1 MSDTTRASY
10 DRLAATY
17 TDHVSGELAG
27 KPFDRDLLD
36 RFAELTRPLGPI
48 ADLGCGPGHVAAYLH
63 DRGAEVIG
71 IDLSPQMIAEA
82 RKRFPELRFEPGS
95 MTELQDDGS
104 FGGIIAFYSIIHI
117 ERAQQPVMFANWHRA
132 LKPGGRVL
140 VAFHLGEQDRHLDE
154 LWSVPVELDF
164 LFFQSDEIADRLEAA
179 GFSIEERYERDP
191 YPGVEAETR
200 RGYLL
205 ARA

>member
-1 MSDTTRASY
+1 MSDATRESY

-17 TDHVSGELAG
+17 TDHVAGELAG

-36 RFAELTRPLGPI
+36 RFAEITRPLGPI

-63 DRGAEVIG
+63 ERGAEVVG
-71 IDLSPQMIAEA
+71 VDLSPEMIAQA
-82 RKRFPELRFEPGS
+82 RKHFPGIRFETGS
-95 MTELQDDGS
+95 MSEPREAGS
-104 FGGIIAFYSIIHI
+104 LGGIVAFYSIIHI
-117 ERAQQPVMFANWHRA
+117 EREQQPAMFANWHRA
-132 LKPGGRVL
+132 LKSGGRVL
-140 VAFHLGEQDRHLDE
+140 VAFHLGEEDRHLDE
-154 LWSVPVELDF
+154 LWSVPVKLDF
-164 LFFQSDEIADRLEAA
+164 LFFQSDEIAERLEAA
-179 GFSIEERYERDP
+179 GFTIEERYERDP